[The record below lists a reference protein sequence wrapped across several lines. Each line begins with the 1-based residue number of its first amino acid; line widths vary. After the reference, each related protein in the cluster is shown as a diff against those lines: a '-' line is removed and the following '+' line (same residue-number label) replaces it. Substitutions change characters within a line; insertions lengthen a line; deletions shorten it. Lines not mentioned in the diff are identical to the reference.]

1 MRATHLIIKT
11 TGTYG
16 GHPYT
21 YEETVPI
28 DEYRMPGW
36 ALWFKPRKAR
46 EILRQL
52 ADAKAG
58 DRFVIEDPA
67 SQTCTEIRAI
77 ALPGA

>member
-16 GHPYT
+16 GRPYT

-28 DEYRMPGW
+28 GEYRMPGW
-36 ALWFKPRKAR
+36 ALCLKPRKVR

-52 ADAKAG
+52 ADAEAG
-58 DRFVIEDPA
+58 DLFVIDDPA
-67 SQTCTEIRAI
+67 SQTRTEIRAI